1 MGLQSLLQEDL
12 RKAIMAS
19 IQEVDPGNPWI
30 KDASGRHTNVM
41 ALLEWPMEDS
51 DDSDSEVSVS
61 ALREYGELKVFID
74 LSCFFSVKDPL
85 SVWTQQCHN
94 HCVDV
99 TTIGVRNATQD
110 FVSFSRQ
117 LPMSGFTL
125 QCFGY
130 LYVAGFICRICTS
143 ESINSSCKIMSS
155 PLSSMPQIVSK
166 TYFGNFCCKN
176 EGLTH
181 Y

>member
-74 LSCFFSVKDPL
+74 LSWFFQLKIHYQYG
-85 SVWTQQCHN
+85 QQCHN

-130 LYVAGFICRICTS
+130 LYVAGFICKICTS
-143 ESINSSCKIMSS
+143 ESINLSCKIMLS
-155 PLSSMPQIVSK
+155 PLSSMPQIV
-166 TYFGNFCCKN
+166 FKN
-176 EGLTH
+176 LFQKLLL
-181 Y
+181 